1 VWSPISVIDRL
12 LCAARW
18 RTVRTGTFGGD
29 AVSQE
34 VVLGVG
40 LGLGAAIYLGLAV
53 YVWFHRQA
61 AGARGLVAIL
71 LANVVWSVCYA
82 LELTSRTIASA
93 EAWSGLKYVGIVGFA
108 PAFWAFV
115 ISYSGHRGPLRARTL
130 IALSVE
136 PTIVLVLLAVPGT
149 RSLIHTFSS
158 DSDGS
163 FSGFPLAAT
172 GPLFWPHAIYSY
184 LVLLTAMGLLV
195 VRLFRIAKPYRRQ
208 AHGLI
213 LAVVV
218 PLIGNFVFNVDPG
231 LTMWIDPTP
240 FLFSLSA
247 LVLVR
252 GFFQLRLLDLAPVA
266 RSLVIEQMVDGVLV
280 LDVHGRVIDANPAGS
295 ELLRQA
301 RGGVVGRYVTDL
313 LPGVQDLLDRQHVS
327 RSARGQIRL
336 DADSET
342 EAVDLSLSL
351 TSLNDQAGAP
361 SGRLLV
367 IADVSEQV
375 STQRKLAEL
384 LDEQTRLAA
393 LLQTGL
399 RPPALPKVTGL
410 VIAAR
415 SLPGERGR
423 NVGGDFY
430 DVHPA
435 AEGDWAFVLGDVSG
449 KGVRAAV
456 VTAMVRYSVR
466 TLSAQGWT
474 PRQVLEQLNTIMLE
488 PDDPERFCTLVYGR
502 ITPLPWSTRQRLRS
516 VVGRSNGIRLQMSLG
531 GHPPP
536 FVHRRGGGI
545 APLDLSGTALGL
557 LPGIKVDEIAVDLMP
572 GDLLVAFTDGV
583 IEARRDEEQFGDA
596 RLAWAITSAVDR
608 LSRIAHIGPAELVET
623 VADEIVAAVTD
634 YSQDRDDVAVLV
646 MAAE

>member
-1 VWSPISVIDRL
+1 
-12 LCAARW
+12 
-18 RTVRTGTFGGD
+18 
-29 AVSQE
+29 

-40 LGLGAAIYLGLAV
+40 LGIGAAVYLGLAA
-53 YVWFHRQA
+53 YVWFHRHA
-61 AGARGLVAIL
+61 AGARGLVSIL

-82 LELTSRTIASA
+82 LEVSSHTLAST
-93 EAWSGLKYVGIVGFA
+93 ELWSGLKYIGIVAFA

-115 ISYSGHRGPLRARTL
+115 ISYSGNRGPLRARTL

-136 PTIVLVLLAVPGT
+136 PVIVLVLLAIPDT
-149 RSLIHTFSS
+149 RWLIHSFPVDADGTFP
-158 DSDGS
+158 GI
-163 FSGFPLAAT
+163 PVAET
-172 GPLFWPHAIYSY
+172 GPLFWPHAVYNY

-213 LAVVV
+213 LATVL
-218 PLIGNFVFNVDPG
+218 PLVGNYVYNVNPD
-231 LTMWIDPTP
+231 LTQRIDPTP
-240 FLFSLSA
+240 FLFSVSA

-295 ELLRQA
+295 ELLRQG
-301 RGGVVGRYVTDL
+301 RGGVVGRYITDL
-313 LPGVQDLLDRQHVS
+313 LPGIQDLLDRQHVS

-336 DADSET
+336 EVESQT
-342 EAVDLSLSL
+342 EVSSRTESVDLSLSL
-351 TSLNDQAGAP
+351 TSLNDQDGA
-361 SGRLLV
+361 STGRLLMV
-367 IADVSEQV
+367 TDISEQV
-375 STQRKLAEL
+375 ATQRKLAEL
-384 LDEQTRLAA
+384 LDEQTRLAT

-399 RPPALPKVTGL
+399 RPPALPKVPGL

-435 AEGDWAFVLGDVSG
+435 VDGDWAFVLGDVSG

-456 VTAMVRYSVR
+456 VTSMVRYSVR

-474 PRQVLEQLNTIMLE
+474 PRQVLEQLNAIMQE

-502 ITPLPWSTRQRLRS
+502 ITPLPWNTRQRLRS
-516 VVGRSNGIRLQMSLG
+516 VVGRANGIRLELSLG

-536 FVHRRGGGI
+536 FVHRRDGGI
-545 APLDLSGTALGL
+545 APLDLTGTALGL
-557 LPGIKVDEIAVDLMP
+557 LPDIMVDEIAVDLLP
-572 GDLLVAFTDGV
+572 GDLLVTFTDGV
-583 IEARRDEEQFGDA
+583 IEARKDDEQFGDS
-596 RLAWAITSAVDR
+596 RLAWAITSTVDR
-608 LSRIAHIGPAELVET
+608 LSRIAHIGPAELAET
-623 VADEIVAAVTD
+623 VADEIVSAVTE

-646 MAAE
+646 MAVE

>member
-1 VWSPISVIDRL
+1 M
-12 LCAARW
+12 
-18 RTVRTGTFGGD
+18 
-29 AVSQE
+29 SQE
-34 VVLGVG
+34 VVLGVV
-40 LGLGAAIYLGLAV
+40 LGLGAAVYLGFAA

-61 AGARGLVAIL
+61 AGAYGLVAIL

-82 LELTSRTIASA
+82 LEVSSHTLASV
-93 EAWSGLKYVGIVGFA
+93 ELWSGLKYIGVVAFA
-108 PAFWAFV
+108 PAFWAFI
-115 ISYSGHRGPLRARTL
+115 ISYSGYRGPLRSRAL

-136 PTIVLVLLAVPGT
+136 PVIVLVLLAVPRT
-149 RSLIHTFSS
+149 RSLVHTFPA
-158 DSDGS
+158 DADGT
-163 FSGFPLAAT
+163 FTGIPVADA

-184 LVLLTAMGLLV
+184 LVLLVAMGVLV
-195 VRLFRIAKPYRRQ
+195 VQLFRIAKPYRRQ

-213 LAVVV
+213 VATVF
-218 PLIGNFVFNVDPG
+218 PLIGNLAYNVNPD
-231 LTMWIDPTP
+231 LTQRIDPTP
-240 FLFSLSA
+240 FLFSVSA

-295 ELLRQA
+295 ELLRQG

-313 LPGVQDLLDRQHVS
+313 LPNVQDLLDRQHVS

-336 DADSET
+336 EADSET
-342 EAVDLSLSL
+342 EAIDLSLSL
-351 TSLNDQAGAP
+351 TSLTDQAGA
-361 SGRLLV
+361 STGRLLMLT
-367 IADVSEQV
+367 DVSEQV
-375 STQRKLAEL
+375 ATQRKLAEL
-384 LDEQTRLAA
+384 LNEQTRLAA

-399 RPPALPKVTGL
+399 RPPALPKVPGL

-435 AEGDWAFVLGDVSG
+435 AEGNWAFVLGDVSG

-456 VTAMVRYSVR
+456 VTSMVRYSVR

-474 PRQVLEQLNTIMLE
+474 PRQVLEQLNAIMLE

-502 ITPLPWSTRQRLRS
+502 ITPLPWSSRQRLRS
-516 VVGRSNGIRLQMSLG
+516 VVGGPTGTRLQMSLG

-536 FVHRRGGGI
+536 FVHRRDGGI
-545 APLDLSGTALGL
+545 APMDLTGAALGL
-557 LPGIKVDEIAVDLMP
+557 LPDIKVDEIAVDLLP

-583 IEARRDEEQFGDA
+583 IEARRDDEQFGDA
-596 RLAWAITSAVDR
+596 RLAWAITSTVDR
-608 LSRIAHIGPAELVET
+608 FSRIAHISPAELVES
-623 VADEIVAAVTD
+623 VADEIVSAVTD
-634 YSQDRDDVAVLV
+634 FCQDRDDVAVLV
-646 MAAE
+646 MAIE